1 MQSAFNITPPT
12 RPKTSNLRHP
22 IRVTQ
27 SECIPV
33 SNGDPAARH
42 SANTT
47 FVGFRIRAHAWKHL
61 SEPLPGAG
69 VVKCLNVSNLLSRKA
84 TR

>member
-27 SECIPV
+27 SECIPA

-42 SANTT
+42 SKANTAS
-47 FVGFRIRAHAWKHL
+47 VGFRHL
-61 SEPLPGAG
+61 RPWLGNTCPNHSPGLG
-69 VVKCLNVSNLLSRKA
+69 
-84 TR
+84 